1 MSRAFVKES
10 DFPDEP
16 HFAPPTLLPP
26 GAKNYITAAGARR
39 LRAQLDHLL
48 NEVRPPL
55 TGSHQ
60 DTDVKLELQRLDRQ
74 IRALEQSLRSAEIV
88 LPPKQ
93 DTDSVRFGATVTVS
107 DGKGEPST
115 YRIVGVDEMVLSR
128 NWISWVSPLARAL
141 LSATKGQRVQFNS
154 PAGPRTLEIMDVQYR
169 ENN

>member
-1 MSRAFVKES
+1 MSRAFVRES

-16 HFAPPTLLPP
+16 NFAPPALLPA
-26 GAKNYITAAGARR
+26 GVKNYITAAGAKR

-88 LPPKQ
+88 SPPEQ
-93 DTDSVRFGATVTVS
+93 DTDSVRFGATVTVRE
-107 DGKGEPST
+107 GKGEPST
-115 YRIVGVDEMVLSR
+115 YRIVGVDEMDLSQ

-141 LSATKGQRVQFNS
+141 LSAKIGQRVPFNS
-154 PAGPRTLEIMDVQYR
+154 PAGARELEIVDLRY
-169 ENN
+169 EEKG